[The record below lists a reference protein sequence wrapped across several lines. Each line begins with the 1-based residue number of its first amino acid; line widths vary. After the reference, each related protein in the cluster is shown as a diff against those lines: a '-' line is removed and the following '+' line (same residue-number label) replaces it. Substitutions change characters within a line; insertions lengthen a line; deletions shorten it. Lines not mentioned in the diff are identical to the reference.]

1 MEFGVWRSGRSGT
14 ARTEVFFLRRDL
26 VPERPDERGRG
37 GNRTPLG
44 DEESVGRDRER
55 RVVVEPAP
63 PSTFVVIEADLLLQ
77 VLEVAFDA
85 PAQFC
90 RVDELRQGR
99 VGRQCREPIFGRGIL
114 ALGHSISSHSSGH
127 GSARQ

>member
-37 GNRTPLG
+37 GNRTPLC

-55 RVVVEPAP
+55 RVVMESSPA
-63 PSTFVVIEADLLLQ
+63 STLVVVEADLLLQ
-77 VLEVAFDA
+77 VLEVALDA
-85 PAQFC
+85 PSELGGIDEC
-90 RVDELRQGR
+90 RDRCAG
-99 VGRQCREPIFGRGIL
+99 
-114 ALGHSISSHSSGH
+114 
-127 GSARQ
+127 